1 MCDNSSFP
9 GDTSSLTWPES
20 VSLSPGSLV
29 CTSSGCSSSSSKIT
43 SFVSC
48 TLRFC
53 HCSVN
58 MRNMCYFAFACFSI
72 WCLNNIHKL
81 MTIGSKLPGNQ
92 VMNNSMIHS
101 IIHNLVAGQFAFSW
115 KLASIEIMSAGRWLS
130 NSIVSYLSLTD
141 ENTNCL
147 VWFPNPLAVRWSQMR
162 TLSTDCLGPDFS
174 LCTIIRSKLKGI
186 VTFGITTRIEHTQSM
201 ALSFCSYFLS
211 FLNLQSLTLWPIQHP
226 IDNLRIWYNKNIRPS
241 LKLKSYEHWNQVFL
255 VSISPWQ
262 NYS

>member
-1 MCDNSSFP
+1 
-9 GDTSSLTWPES
+9 
-20 VSLSPGSLV
+20 
-29 CTSSGCSSSSSKIT
+29 
-43 SFVSC
+43 
-48 TLRFC
+48 
-53 HCSVN
+53 
-58 MRNMCYFAFACFSI
+58 
-72 WCLNNIHKL
+72 
-81 MTIGSKLPGNQ
+81 
-92 VMNNSMIHS
+92 MNNSMIHS

-201 ALSFCSYFLS
+201 ALYLRTAKRTTSRICFLYIS
-211 FLNLQSLTLWPIQHP
+211 
-226 IDNLRIWYNKNIRPS
+226 DKKRIFHFSDKIHIKRIFSKKRNKMA
-241 LKLKSYEHWNQVFL
+241 KFGK
-255 VSISPWQ
+255 
-262 NYS
+262 